1 MNKLDNYAQKIQQ
14 ELYFK
19 VNIVHLWMI
28 QLAFQIK
35 EVYVTSQDQKFGAKL
50 LMIHKVALLR
60 IRLPAI
66 SHQLISLIQETTQ
79 LKAAAVHSLFNSGSP

>member
-1 MNKLDNYAQKIQQ
+1 
-14 ELYFK
+14 
-19 VNIVHLWMI
+19 MI

-35 EVYVTSQDQKFGAKL
+35 EVYVTSQVKKFGAIL

-60 IRLPAI
+60 IRLLAI

-79 LKAAAVHSLFNSGSP
+79 PKAAAVHLLFNSEYP